1 MWIIENKGKELAK
14 EIEKQYSKVYE
25 MLKEA
30 LAPLYDE
37 LLVFKEKGIGDI
49 DSIDIC
55 YGLENNIVSIFIG
68 NEDDKI
74 VRLKYKL
81 ESLLR
86 GFLRVNRLFTLL
98 IVTLLLTSGCDWGT
112 PNQNIDQ
119 NNNNEASDLL
129 LGYMMGSFLSGGSS
143 KEKVLNSI
151 ITQKSNLTKPTTN
164 IPKPTFSTPKTST
177 SNI

>member
-1 MWIIENKGKELAK
+1 MENKGKELAK
-14 EIEKQYSKVYE
+14 EIEKQYNKAYE

-37 LLVFKEKGIGDI
+37 LLVFKEKGVFGI

-81 ESLLR
+81 ESLLS
-86 GFLRVNRLFTLL
+86 GDFSNYALAKAILFDYYIHLAKEDFL
-98 IVTLLLTSGCDWGT
+98 
-112 PNQNIDQ
+112 
-119 NNNNEASDLL
+119 E
-129 LGYMMGSFLSGGSS
+129 
-143 KEKVLNSI
+143 
-151 ITQKSNLTKPTTN
+151 
-164 IPKPTFSTPKTST
+164 
-177 SNI
+177 